1 MSWSGRAQVVLFRRC
16 CCSGL
21 LLWLRSTVASVCSL
35 APAKEID
42 VQSSG
47 ATTTTCQ
54 SIRAPSE
61 SLPGRPGTGFGTR
74 SSFPCHV
81 QSERSK
87 ESPPA
92 SCLFRGSGLRVH
104 NWAFIHHEFYLYR
117 KRIQQEAKFKM
128 TGRMREPN
136 LEKSTLDGAN
146 TLRYSCQ
153 AMSILMDVPSRAA
166 RTDVFRYFA

>member
-1 MSWSGRAQVVLFRRC
+1 MSRA
-16 CCSGL
+16 
-21 LLWLRSTVASVCSL
+21 L
-35 APAKEID
+35 APRLPPVKAYGHRLNLFPGDREQD
-42 VQSSG
+42 PGPDLVFPVTSSR
-47 ATTTTCQ
+47 
-54 SIRAPSE
+54 SAPRKA
-61 SLPGRPGTGFGTR
+61 LR
-74 SSFPCHV
+74 
-81 QSERSK
+81 Q
-87 ESPPA
+87 
-92 SCLFRGSGLRVH
+92 SGLRVH